1 MILFFLSF
9 LSFFNTVVRARS
21 ASHGLREARVTHTL
35 ENVGF
40 FHCLRVRIPCRT
52 RAANA
57 RRLLLI
63 DTLQEGIKRD
73 ALAPVS
79 IHLRRYRRARG
90 EALHLLWQENKG
102 VICSCCLFAWLFFF
116 FFLKQLFLL
125 PLWTCL
131 PSDE

>member
-1 MILFFLSF
+1 M
-9 LSFFNTVVRARS
+9 RM
-21 ASHGLREARVTHTL
+21 
-35 ENVGF
+35 
-40 FHCLRVRIPCRT
+40 
-52 RAANA
+52 
-57 RRLLLI
+57 LLI

-102 VICSCCLFAWLFFF
+102 EICSCCLFAWLFFLF
-116 FFLKQLFLL
+116 YLKRLFLL
-125 PLWTCL
+125 PLWTRL